1 MSCVLDG
8 RDIGSAVLPDAK
20 FKFYVTAD
28 SKVRA
33 KRRFKELTERGQNVE
48 LEALHS
54 EIVRRD
60 KQDSEREFSP
70 LKRAADAVVVDTS
83 EMDIEQA
90 VAAIKSIIQS
100 KI

>member
-33 KRRFKELTERGQNVE
+33 MRRFKELTERGQKVDFE
-48 LEALHS
+48 TLHR
-54 EIVRRD
+54 EILQRD

-70 LKRAADAVVVDTS
+70 LKQADDAVVVDTS
-83 EMDIEQA
+83 HLGIDEA
-90 VAAIKSIIQS
+90 VAKIKALIQS

>member
-1 MSCVLDG
+1 MLDG